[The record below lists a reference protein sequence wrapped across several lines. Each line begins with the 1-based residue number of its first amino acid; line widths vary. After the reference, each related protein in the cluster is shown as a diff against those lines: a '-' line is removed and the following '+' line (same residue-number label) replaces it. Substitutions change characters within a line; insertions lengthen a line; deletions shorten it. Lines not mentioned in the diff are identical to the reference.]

1 MLTKEDKKFL
11 KDAFADHKKWAEETF
26 SSKSELKEVRDSVD
40 LSRQKLTT
48 LSLERYGFE
57 SRLNSIEASSFRT
70 EEKIDKLINIGDGNA
85 GNIADLQQENKMGS
99 ITLRRHD
106 IQIHE
111 LATATGT
118 KLSE

>member
-11 KDAFADHKKWAEETF
+11 TDAFSDHKKWAEETF
-26 SSKSELKEVRDSVD
+26 SSKKEVKEVRDGVD
-40 LSRQKLTT
+40 LLRNKLTM
-48 LSLERYGFE
+48 SSIEKFDFKA
-57 SRLNSIEASSFRT
+57 RLDSIEASTFRT
-70 EEKIDKLINIGDGNA
+70 EEKIDKLMNIGDGNA
-85 GNIADLQQENKMGS
+85 GNIADLQQENKMGA

-118 KLSE
+118 VISE